1 MRGAKLAGARDLT
14 IATDWSTRSESDG
27 VEVEEE
33 EEDFLLGMLQTFCGR
48 RENNRTVV
56 EWMFRGWTWGE
67 CCRIVWGGGQESK
80 GVCWKQMQ
88 LRRDRS
94 ELRFLVDGHKCREQ
108 QE

>member
-67 CCRIVWGGGQESK
+67 CCRIVGA
-80 GVCWKQMQ
+80 
-88 LRRDRS
+88 
-94 ELRFLVDGHKCREQ
+94 VDKSQKECVGNKYN
-108 QE
+108 